1 MKLYRQTFYSVGQI
15 FIVVDGQILKIII
28 EPSGHTSCNNS
39 HLIFDV
45 TNDESHVEI
54 IRSPLVRIE
63 GVSQLVLRLPRQNV
77 VAVELAAVGVYVEW
91 LHSKNP
97 EVVRFLVRQ
106 NVIVELKICSVS

>member
-1 MKLYRQTFYSVGQI
+1 M
-15 FIVVDGQILKIII
+15 
-28 EPSGHTSCNNS
+28 
-39 HLIFDV
+39 

-54 IRSPLVRIE
+54 IRIPLVRIE